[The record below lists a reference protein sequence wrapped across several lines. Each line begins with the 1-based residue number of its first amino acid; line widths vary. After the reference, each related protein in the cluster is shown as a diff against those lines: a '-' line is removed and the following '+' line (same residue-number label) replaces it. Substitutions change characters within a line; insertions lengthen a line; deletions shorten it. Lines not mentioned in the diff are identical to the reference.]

1 MNSLSFFLEYSIVGI
16 ASGGVYALIALGII
30 VIFKSS
36 RTFNFAMGE
45 MMMLSAYMFYTAAV
59 RTALLTALGHE
70 RYQRLATWR
79 GNRPMGDLA
88 PGGTS

>member
-59 RTALLTALGHE
+59 TFSMG
-70 RYQRLATWR
+70 TWEASSPRSRFDRR
-79 GNRPMGDLA
+79 GAHDRAVGP
-88 PGGTS
+88 